1 MTDLQRDTRR
11 LTWKLLMLK
20 PMGVLVLKEVRETG
34 AMGTMEAWLSK
45 LFRYLNLLFF
55 K

>member
-1 MTDLQRDTRR
+1 MTALQPATRR
-11 LTWKLLMLK
+11 LTQKLLMLK
-20 PMGVLVLKEVRETG
+20 PMGVLVLKEVSEMG
-34 AMGTMEAWLSK
+34 AMGTVGAWLSE

>member
-1 MTDLQRDTRR
+1 MTALQPATRR
-11 LTWKLLMLK
+11 LTQKLLMLK

-34 AMGTMEAWLSK
+34 AMGAWLSK